1 VSVRLVPSRSRRRW
15 PLITLGVILVLIFLL
30 SILSGFFV
38 DLLWFREVHFS
49 SVFWTI
55 LTTKIALGIAF
66 GVFFFV
72 LLYVNLLIVR
82 RMTPSFGLASPDQEV
97 IDRYRAAFEP
107 YIRWLIPLFAALVAL
122 LVGIG
127 VGSQWR
133 TFLLWRNSSG
143 VSFHTVEP
151 VFHRDPAFYVF
162 DLPWLEFVQGWLFS
176 SLVGVTFLAGV
187 GHYLWGGIRPQSVG
201 EKVTPQVK
209 AHLSVLL
216 GLIVL
221 TKAWGYQL
229 GKFDLLTSARGVVQ
243 GASYT
248 DIHAQ
253 LPALKLLVFIA
264 IACSILFLV
273 NIRFRGWALPVLGV
287 GLLALASVVVGGIFP
302 TAIQKFQVDPQEF
315 QKEQPYIVNN
325 IHSTREAFGLDAV
338 QSTQSTIAPDLTT
351 SDVTKNQTTV
361 DNIRL
366 WDPDLL
372 KADFEQLQRI
382 KQFYEFSDVDVDR
395 YPIQGQERMTMISA
409 REVSQNGIPGGGGT
423 WQNRHLVYT
432 HGYGVVASQVNGST
446 SDGSPLFVESNI
458 PPQGVLT
465 DTQHYQPRVY
475 YGERSDVPFVV
486 VRTGA
491 QEVDFQAA
499 SGQEQ
504 KAPLY
509 SGSGGIQLGG
519 FFQRALFAWR
529 FKDVNLLIS
538 SLVHPDSRILIY
550 RDIKQRVPKAA
561 PFLQFDHDP
570 YSAVVDGHID
580 WIWDAYTTTSGFPYS
595 QEVNLADAAGQPD
608 GIQGLQGIANY
619 VRNSVKVVVDA
630 YTGQMTYY
638 VSDPSD
644 PIIQVWMRAFPDLF
658 TPMSSASPDLQAHF
672 RYPENLFQVQ
682 AAQYANY
689 HVTDPSTF
697 YGKADFWSI
706 PVDPAAAANEKT
718 TSGTSTIPTVST
730 SSGPPMRPYYVLT
743 QLPGGTGEGFS
754 LFIPF
759 TPQGRPNMVAWM
771 AAGSD
776 PSAYGKLTAFAFPG
790 GENID
795 GPVQVFNQMQSFPQF
810 SQEQTLLGS
819 GGSRV
824 LFGNFLVIPLENSFL
839 YVQPVFVRSNQQ
851 DAFPVLKRVLV
862 FHGGTVGLGTTLQ
875 EAIANSFGG
884 QISPSGGGH
893 GGGGQQQGGTVDQQ
907 IQGLL
912 NSALQ
917 HFSKANAAL
926 TQGDLATYAKE
937 IQRAQ
942 DLVRQANDLAATQ
955 KGGSGGGGTAPTS
968 TPTPTV
974 VPTLPATPTVSAT
987 PSP

>member
-1 VSVRLVPSRSRRRW
+1 MRLVPSRSRRRW
-15 PLITLGVILVLIFLL
+15 PLITLGVILVLLFLL

-38 DLLWFREVHFS
+38 DLLWFREVHLS

-66 GVFFFV
+66 GLFFFV

-82 RMTPSFGLASPDQEV
+82 RMTPTFGLASPDQEV

-107 YIRWLIPLFAALVAL
+107 YIRWLIPLFAAAVAL

-133 TFLLWRNSSG
+133 TFLMWRNSAG
-143 VSFHTVEP
+143 VSFHTTEP

-176 SLVGVTFLAGV
+176 SLVGVTFLAGL

-221 TKAWGYQL
+221 TKSWGYQL

-287 GLLALASVVVGGIFP
+287 GLLALASLVVGGIFP
-302 TAIQKFQVDPQEF
+302 TAIQKFKVDPQEF
-315 QKEQPYIVNN
+315 QQEQPYIVHN
-325 IHSTREAFGLDAV
+325 IASTREAFGLNAV
-338 QSTQSTIAPDLTT
+338 QTTQSGIAPDLTT
-351 SDVTKNQTTV
+351 SDVTKNQTTI

-366 WDPDLL
+366 WDPTLL

-409 REVSQNGIPGGGGT
+409 REVAQNGIPGGGGT

-432 HGYGVVASQVNGST
+432 HGYGVVASQVNGAT
-446 SDGSPLFVESNI
+446 ADGSPLFVESNI

-465 DTQHYQPRVY
+465 DTLHYEPRVY

-491 QEVDFQAA
+491 QEVDYQAA

-504 KAPLY
+504 KAPPY

-519 FFQRALFAWR
+519 FFQRALFAWHYR
-529 FKDVNLLIS
+529 DVNLLIS

-550 RDIKQRVPKAA
+550 RDIQERVPKAA
-561 PFLQFDHDP
+561 PFLQFDYDP
-570 YSAVVDGHID
+570 YSAVVDGHIV
-580 WIWDAYTTTSGFPYS
+580 WIWDAYTTTTGYPYS
-595 QEVNLADAAGQPD
+595 QEMDLSQATGVPG
-608 GIQGLQGIANY
+608 GLSGIANY

-658 TPMSSASPDLQAHF
+658 TPMSDASPDLLSHF

-697 YGKADFWSI
+697 YGKQDFWSI

-743 QLPGGTGEGFS
+743 QLPGGTGEAFS

-776 PSAYGKLTAFAFPG
+776 PNVYGKLTAFEFPG
-790 GENID
+790 GQNID

-824 LFGNFLVIPLENSFL
+824 LFGNFLVIPLEHSFL

-884 QISPSGGGH
+884 QIPIGGQGT
-893 GGGGQQQGGTVDQQ
+893 GGGGQQPGGSVDQQ
-907 IQGLL
+907 IQALL

-942 DLVRQANDLAATQ
+942 DFVRQANDLAATQ

-974 VPTLPATPTVSAT
+974 VPTLPATPTASAT